1 MGLLTSL
8 GSAAQKAGNYLNQ
21 NLYTFNPVASGGKV
35 KLPDFQVSEN
45 LTKLGNFLNPVKTAA
60 ASEPT
65 SYSNGYQSTYDP
77 YKNAVSKQGSVLGT
91 STGVS
96 SGGNL
101 LSGGQSTGSQDNPF
115 SFQLDAAEQARQ
127 AELSAAN
134 TELDRNQATLQQQLL
149 QAEQEKGNAIT
160 GAENNWNQL
169 LSGVNEKRTESGK
182 LTDEAIGQAG
192 STARNTQRS
201 NRNVLRSLGILNST
215 YASDK
220 LQEPTNQFD
229 VERGR
234 LVQGNLDNIKKLDDF
249 ELNKKN
255 EHMLAKDQ
263 IVQQYGNIVASI
275 NNDLR
280 FNDRQ
285 RLDAVKQAQAAASQ
299 RIADIAAS
307 FTNWKNQI
315 DQQKMNFASSIAQY
329 TLANNPSA
337 NVSGILSSAMNTA
350 NQIYPQSQTVGITQ
364 EDIRKRL
371 GQA

>member
-1 MGLLTSL
+1 MGFLTTAVNAWQNAPG
-8 GSAAQKAGNYLNQ
+8 GSTGYWFGAKDRGLTEKAASYL
-21 NLYTFNPVASGGKV
+21 SGGKTTDLSNAIFGTSAQTV
-35 KLPDFQVSEN
+35 NTPKLEFGNGPIIKDFVNQ
-45 LTKLGNFLNPVKTAA
+45 TKTT
-60 ASEPT
+60 PT
-65 SYSNGYQSTYDP
+65 
-77 YKNAVSKQGSVLGT
+77 VLGAST
-91 STGVS
+91 IGSTG
-96 SGGNL
+96 
-101 LSGGQSTGSQDNPF
+101 GQDTGSNPY
-115 SFQLDAAEQARQ
+115 QAQIDAAEQARQ

-255 EHMLAKDQ
+255 EHLLAKDQ

>member
-1 MGLLTSL
+1 MATLTQQIAGKTGKAIDWL
-8 GSAAQKAGNYLNQ
+8 GRATNSFSAVTGGIKLPELKVSERLQSWGGQVNP
-21 NLYTFNPVASGGKV
+21 FNPSSVSANGDVLSAQTQKPVLQFGNGPLV
-35 KLPDFQVSEN
+35 TDFQR
-45 LTKLGNFLNPVKTAA
+45 TGNN
-60 ASEPT
+60 
-65 SYSNGYQSTYDP
+65 
-77 YKNAVSKQGSVLGT
+77 
-91 STGVS
+91 
-96 SGGNL
+96 NL
-101 LSGGQSTGSQDNPF
+101 LSGGNTGGQTTQNNDTNPF
-115 SFQLDAAEQARQ
+115 EFQLDAAEQARQ